1 MQPRREAECALH
13 LVCALFS
20 KNSMVGVNIPLYYGY
35 HNTRH
40 RSDYIFQGIYQF
52 FLLKSLL

>member
-20 KNSMVGVNIPLYYGY
+20 KNSMVGVNIPPILWLPQLKTSIRLYIS
-35 HNTRH
+35 RH
-40 RSDYIFQGIYQF
+40 LSVF
-52 FLLKSLL
+52 ST